1 VAVDALSAVN
11 DEVQAVSHV
20 WSQGEYL
27 IYSES
32 VPNGL
37 SYIGGCLSGLTLS
50 LLLRRVWRVNDIYPD
65 GLKTEDRSVK
75 LTVIRESGL
84 L

>member
-1 VAVDALSAVN
+1 MAVDALSAVN

-50 LLLRRVWRVNDIYPD
+50 LLWGVWRVNDIYPD